1 MKGDQLPP
9 AQQVLLEEACRITD
23 RLDKLDALLGGDAE
37 DWLALVEDKGD
48 PDRQIVVID
57 RPLAEAR
64 QQATALK
71 QLLVEIRAA
80 GAGKP
85 GLVPG
90 GPVSSGGAA
99 PVDQIAQR
107 RAERRR
113 QATGR

>member
-23 RLDKLDALLGGDAE
+23 RLDKLDALLVGDAE

-85 GLVPG
+85 
-90 GPVSSGGAA
+90 VSSGGAA

-107 RAERRR
+107 REERRR